1 MNRAKASLADVLA
14 ATGATTGAIAVI
26 TLAVSLLAVS
36 LLSRCDHEPPESPV
50 PVQVE
55 LCRETCEVS
64 RLRLDGVTIAP
75 DGGLTCR
82 CRADR

>member
-14 ATGATTGAIAVI
+14 VTGATTGAIAVI
-26 TLAVSLLAVS
+26 TLAVS